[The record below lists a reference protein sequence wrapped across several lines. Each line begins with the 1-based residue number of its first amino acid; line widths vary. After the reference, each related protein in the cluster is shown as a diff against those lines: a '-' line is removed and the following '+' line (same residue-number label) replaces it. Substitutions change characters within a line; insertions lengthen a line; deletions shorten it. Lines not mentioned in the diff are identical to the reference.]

1 MTPRLPILLLVIAT
15 LASFASAQDAA
26 DCNKAYDSMLQRIE
40 RQAAQLPAERLL
52 VLRRRAQRIL
62 DACRSGHVE
71 DPRALF
77 DRLDRAKD

>member
-1 MTPRLPILLLVIAT
+1 MTPRLPILLLVLAG
-15 LASFASAQDAA
+15 LASVASAQDPA

-40 RQAAQLPAERLL
+40 RQASQLPAERLL

-77 DRLDRAKD
+77 DRLDRARD

>member
-1 MTPRLPILLLVIAT
+1 MVSRLPILLPIIG
-15 LASFASAQDAA
+15 LAASSTTAQGPA

-40 RQAAQLPAERLL
+40 RQVSQLPAERLTA
-52 VLRRRAQRIL
+52 LRRRAQRIL
-62 DACRSGHVE
+62 DACRTGHIE